1 MKCLLSDQI
10 KSAPLFRSEGH
21 RRYARCSTLSS
32 HNVHQDS
39 LDNIQPAQKGTASCK
54 TQTRDRDD
62 ITAFITPL
70 PLGVVKNFPTISL
83 TNLKSRRGKPHGVA
97 NHS

>member
-10 KSAPLFRSEGH
+10 KLAPLCSEGC
-21 RRYARCSTLSS
+21 RGYARCSTLSS
-32 HNVHQDS
+32 YNVHQNS

-62 ITAFITPL
+62 TTASTAPL
-70 PLGVVKNFPTISL
+70 LLGVMKNFPTISL
-83 TNLKSRRGKPHGVA
+83 TNLKSRRGKPHGEA
-97 NHS
+97 NRF